1 LQLFA
6 KKKKNKQTI
15 QKIKN
20 IKRENIRKKE
30 MQVRGRRKQHSG
42 YTGEIHAINFAYVGY
57 LEQYTWFHYGY
68 RRQPEQ
74 VYEIV

>member
-1 LQLFA
+1 
-6 KKKKNKQTI
+6 
-15 QKIKN
+15 
-20 IKRENIRKKE
+20 